1 MKLHCGLKL
10 ELELGLELELVLA
23 LKYGDEVAGMHG
35 FRIESNGSV
44 GGLIVVRTRGDGG
57 GMLGI
62 FEHFVL
68 CIFCA
73 F

>member
-1 MKLHCGLKL
+1 MTLHCELKL
-10 ELELGLELELVLA
+10 ELELELVLA
-23 LKYGDEVAGMHG
+23 LKYGDEDAGMHG

-57 GMLGI
+57 GMLGV
-62 FEHFVL
+62 FEHCVL
-68 CIFCA
+68 CVFCA

>member
-1 MKLHCGLKL
+1 LTLHCELKL
-10 ELELGLELELVLA
+10 ELELELVLA
-23 LKYGDEVAGMHG
+23 LKYGDEDAGMHG

-57 GMLGI
+57 GMLGV
-62 FEHFVL
+62 FEHCVL
-68 CIFCA
+68 CVFCA